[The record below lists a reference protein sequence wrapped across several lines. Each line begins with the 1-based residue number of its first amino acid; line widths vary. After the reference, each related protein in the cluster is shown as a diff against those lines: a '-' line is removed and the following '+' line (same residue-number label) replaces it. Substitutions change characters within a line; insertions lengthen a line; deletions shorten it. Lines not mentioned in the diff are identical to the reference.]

1 MGNVSGETRLW
12 LGYTRHASRAGEPSR
27 RLSSGR
33 ILLAQHLL
41 GNPGA
46 AWAVGNRSVPMDCRR
61 SGSPGPACGKHVTP
75 RSVSRSR
82 LPVDLGSVR
91 SRLSHKREFRG
102 DELSIRER
110 TTVHV
115 RRDVGGAEPPA
126 AGSSH
131 SCSIGLL
138 MASGLLTEQEPREGE
153 NSATSFEPH
162 ALFTP
167 SAYLALRYGL
177 GVFVSLGNML
187 VMTRLIGPHPY
198 GLFVTAIGIVAFLS
212 NLARA
217 GVDIYLVRL
226 EPAPDQRIYDIAI
239 TLVLFISAALSLLG
253 AISVPLLIRWFHGSE
268 FVKPYLTLLLSIPV
282 TSITGVVMAKLERE
296 LNFRSVARIELGGQT
311 AGLVISAILAG
322 AGCGVWAPVAGQ
334 SAWQV
339 YVFIAT
345 SAATRMVPRIAFDLK
360 ETRKMLSFG
369 IGFTSSMRVWQ
380 LRTLVNPLLVGR
392 FAGADGVAFVA
403 LAVRIAEA
411 LGTLRLAAGRMAI
424 AALSRLQ
431 NRREQFRLAV
441 ERASLL
447 QVVTQGPLLYA
458 FSLAGPL
465 IVRHVIGM
473 RWMPILLL
481 YPFVAAGV
489 LVNSV
494 YNLQASALF
503 VIGKQWTVM
512 RYCTRHG

>member
-1 MGNVSGETRLW
+1 RHVAAIGVAGVRGIRHRPAGLLEYPRALRMPGPNRSGSAGRLYRVCIRGPEALHRGSLRSAEPRGIPHSNVPGRMADVSGETRLW

-33 ILLAQHLL
+33 ILLAQHLR

-115 RRDVGGAEPPA
+115 RRDVGGTEPPA

-167 SAYLALRYGL
+167 SAIRGGAYLSLRYGL

-187 VMTRLIGPHPY
+187 VMTRWIGPHPY

-253 AISVPLLIRWFHGSE
+253 AISVPLLI
-268 FVKPYLTLLLSIPV
+268 
-282 TSITGVVMAKLERE
+282 
-296 LNFRSVARIELGGQT
+296 
-311 AGLVISAILAG
+311 
-322 AGCGVWAPVAGQ
+322 
-334 SAWQV
+334 
-339 YVFIAT
+339 
-345 SAATRMVPRIAFDLK
+345 
-360 ETRKMLSFG
+360 
-369 IGFTSSMRVWQ
+369 
-380 LRTLVNPLLVGR
+380 
-392 FAGADGVAFVA
+392 
-403 LAVRIAEA
+403 
-411 LGTLRLAAGRMAI
+411 
-424 AALSRLQ
+424 
-431 NRREQFRLAV
+431 
-441 ERASLL
+441 
-447 QVVTQGPLLYA
+447 
-458 FSLAGPL
+458 
-465 IVRHVIGM
+465 
-473 RWMPILLL
+473 
-481 YPFVAAGV
+481 
-489 LVNSV
+489 
-494 YNLQASALF
+494 
-503 VIGKQWTVM
+503 
-512 RYCTRHG
+512 